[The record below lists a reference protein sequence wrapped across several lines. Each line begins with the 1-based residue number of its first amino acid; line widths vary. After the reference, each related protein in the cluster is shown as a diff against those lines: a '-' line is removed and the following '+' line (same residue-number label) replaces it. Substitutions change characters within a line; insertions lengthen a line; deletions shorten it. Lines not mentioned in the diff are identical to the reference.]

1 MVENIWLKI
10 SKNISGSRDQWLSAK
25 STVSPVASSVRI
37 QIQNLTLFLGGS
49 RSGAE
54 GHLFIVDVVV
64 EYVQWNHVCALIIN
78 KTLVQSVLALDG
90 FFHGKFSLCKQFF
103 ISRELEDTYNLF
115 FFLNINLIFVPPE
128 KGMRLRCAR

>member
-37 QIQNLTLFLGGS
+37 QIQNLTLFSGGS

-54 GHLFIVDVVV
+54 GHLFIVEVVV
-64 EYVQWNHVCALIIN
+64 EYVSSGITFALLSLTKLWSSPCLLWMDSFLGNSVCVNNFSFLGN
-78 KTLVQSVLALDG
+78 
-90 FFHGKFSLCKQFF
+90 FFSPSHM
-103 ISRELEDTYNLF
+103 NLT
-115 FFLNINLIFVPPE
+115 FVPPE
-128 KGMRLRCAR
+128 KEMRLKCVR